1 MRGVCFLRLSPL
13 SNFQKMRE
21 GVIYQEIL
29 TSKYEKLFNLFVTC
43 TCNTHRSYS
52 LCFNYNCLHYVF
64 KFYQILI
71 IASTMWNCYACSVLS
86 APLATKLA
94 KQIKW
99 LAQFVRFLSNFVLN
113 FNSNIGLKHKT
124 SLFSGLGFSFFFS
137 PETWF
142 LQLNLHL

>member
-29 TSKYEKLFNLFVTC
+29 TSKYERLFNLFVTC
-43 TCNTHRSYS
+43 TCNTHRTYS
-52 LCFNYNCLHYVF
+52 LCSNYNCLHYVF

-94 KQIKW
+94 KQKNDT
-99 LAQFVRFLSNFVLN
+99 LNLLGSYKVFVFI

-124 SLFSGLGFSFFFS
+124 SLFSGLGFSFFFRRHDFS
-137 PETWF
+137 
-142 LQLNLHL
+142 N